1 MIIDRLEYADRYIAL
16 HPLFGAAFRFLREMD
31 PYELTDGKH
40 LIQGDELFAIVERT
54 NGRGRAE
61 SRVEHHRRYIDIQYV
76 VSGNEQMGWLP
87 IGNCQEASEA
97 FDPKRDIGFYND
109 KPETWLNV
117 VPGCFTIFFP
127 EDGHAPLSGTGPV
140 HKVVLKIAMTL
151 EHVLEDLKAELEIS
165 DRLQPEKRDRLLSSI
180 AEIEQV
186 LKQQESLTESLSQR
200 FREMA
205 QDFELTHPRLTHTV
219 GRVADALAQI
229 GI

>member
-1 MIIDRLEYADRYIAL
+1 MIIDRLEYADRYVAL

-31 PYELTDGKH
+31 PYEMEDGKH
-40 LIQGDELFAIVERT
+40 LIQGEELFAIVERT
-54 NGRGRAE
+54 NGKGRTG
-61 SRVEHHRRYIDIQYV
+61 SKVEHHRRYIDIQYV
-76 VSGNEQMGWLP
+76 VSGNEQMGWMP
-87 IGNCQEASEA
+87 IGNCHEASDA
-97 FDPKRDIGFYND
+97 FDSQRDIGFYTD
-109 KPETWLNV
+109 KPETWLDV

-151 EHVLEDLKAELEIS
+151 EQVLEDLKAELEVS
-165 DRLQPEKRDRLLSSI
+165 HRLQPENRDRLLASI
-180 AEIEQV
+180 AEIEQAIR
-186 LKQQESLTESLSQR
+186 QQESLAETLSQR
-200 FREMA
+200 LREMA